1 MTSALRFV
9 RSNILSRR
17 HFIFLSII
25 IDSSCAS
32 PRLKTASMMELRIEP
47 SAQQHNNSI
56 LYEAC
61 VQAIEQAWH
70 LPVVERGVVDTE
82 LVHSGDTWE
91 ESKPSTPARLR

>member
-1 MTSALRFV
+1 
-9 RSNILSRR
+9 
-17 HFIFLSII
+17 
-25 IDSSCAS
+25 
-32 PRLKTASMMELRIEP
+32 MMELRIEP

-82 LVHSGDTWE
+82 LVHRRSLRQRRRDAGVGRGADEERCGELGPNLGGYLRTTFGDQYE
-91 ESKPSTPARLR
+91 GRP